1 MQLLLRRDS
10 LPTFLLELLEI
21 CLPRCFSSRFA
32 VGIEL
37 VPVFGV
43 VGQPATAIAGLA
55 VRLAPTRL
63 GAVDAEAF
71 FRSHHAAFGAGFRVA
86 RHQLS
91 GVGRK
96 RGGISCDCAGSSALT
111 FFEATPSPG
120 SSTSSVL
127 PRCGGVQQE
136 TGQGGRRY
144 LVAAAANCPPP
155 SPPPASLSRGS
166 LSEREAR
173 RGHLACPSF
182 AATPPPGNPNVRTL
196 AEGSGRGG
204 QSRACFRSPTCWA
217 EARA

>member
-71 FRSHHAAFGAGFRVA
+71 FRSHDAAFGAGFRVA

-127 PRCGGVQQE
+127 SPMRWSTGGDW
-136 TGQGGRRY
+136 TGRPEVSGGSRRK
-144 LVAAAANCPPP
+144 LPTAL
-155 SPPPASLSRGS
+155 SASGL
-166 LSEREAR
+166 
-173 RGHLACPSF
+173 
-182 AATPPPGNPNVRTL
+182 TL
-196 AEGSGRGG
+196 TRQPE
-204 QSRACFRSPTCWA
+204 
-217 EARA
+217 